1 MVDLRKRWFMHLR
14 SLQMILDREID
25 ASAID
30 STVLEVARCEESSL

>member
-1 MVDLRKRWFMHLR
+1 V
-14 SLQMILDREID
+14 DREID